1 MNRRNPQSTV
11 IYAILILVVFLV
23 ANLVGLLKPLEYLVG
38 VALEPV
44 SRAVN
49 VGNDSKLKK
58 ENEELTAKV
67 GDLESQLASLQ
78 EAKLQNDALRA
89 QLNFVQTT
97 GYQLVHANII
107 SQDPTNYQQFFTIDR
122 GTSSGIERGMTV
134 ISQGL
139 LVGRIIETTPTSAKV
154 YLITDYNSAVPVLA
168 QSTRAS
174 GIVRGQRGFGL
185 LLDMVPQ
192 TEGLQTDDTLITSGF
207 GGDYPKGLVVGRVGE
222 IRKRDAEVYQTAEI
236 RPAVDFRK
244 LESVFIITG
253 TKS

>member
-1 MNRRNPQSTV
+1 MNRQNVQSTAL
-11 IYAILILVVFLV
+11 YATLVVAAFV
-23 ANLVGLLKPLEYLVG
+23 IANLLGLLRPLESLVGL
-38 VALEPV
+38 ALEPV

-49 VGNDSKLKK
+49 VGNDSKLQK
-58 ENEELTAKV
+58 ENQDLLAKV
-67 GDLESQLASLQ
+67 GELESQVAALQ

-89 QLNFVQTT
+89 QLNFVQST

-122 GTSSGIERGMTV
+122 GSSAGIEKGMTV

-139 LVGRIIETTPTSAKV
+139 LVGRIIETTPTTAKV
-154 YLITDYNSAVPVLA
+154 YLITDYNSTVPVIA
-168 QSTRAS
+168 QATRAT

-192 TEGLQTDDTLITSGF
+192 TEVLQADDTLITSGF
-207 GGDYPKGLVVGRVGE
+207 GGDYPKGLVVGRIGD
-222 IRKRDAEVYQTAEI
+222 IRKQDAEVYQTSEI

-244 LESVFIITG
+244 LESVFVITG
-253 TKS
+253 AKT